1 MERES
6 EGVNKRV
13 EHLILLIS
21 GQPEVSCCVRSGQD
35 CLIRDTE
42 TQPGQQ
48 EREEERA
55 RTNNLNLPKCERE
68 RGTKDKQFKEQDEKR
83 ERPFTS
89 IIITPIN
96 KLPFRKQTSV
106 RRFCFACTSCFFTW
120 HHSRNVFCVI
130 HSKFSLE
137 PVISDP
143 TPGQPSIHTCGPSS
157 IVQPVEECKIWALE
171 NHKTS
176 LVHLFCVCCALK
188 LKSI

>member
-42 TQPGQQ
+42 TQPGQR

-55 RTNNLNLPKCERE
+55 RTNNLNLPKGERE
-68 RGTKDKQFKEQDEKR
+68 REVPRTNNLRSKTRKERETLHLHNYYAYKQVTIQEA
-83 ERPFTS
+83 
-89 IIITPIN
+89 N
-96 KLPFRKQTSV
+96 KCPAFL
-106 RRFCFACTSCFFTW
+106 FCMHRLFFYLA
-120 HHSRNVFCVI
+120 S
-130 HSKFSLE
+130 
-137 PVISDP
+137 
-143 TPGQPSIHTCGPSS
+143 QPTCGPSS

-176 LVHLFCVCCALK
+176 LVHLVCVCCALK